1 MAITKKVALVHDKAY
16 AGMVA
21 DLQLANRVSRF
32 NATSAVIP
40 FGTAVQADT
49 DAGSMKPIASG
60 GTAIGVLVRELVDV
74 TNPGSEQ
81 GVNVGKTGT
90 VLTDGVIWVKAY
102 EAVTVGGNVFAGVGA
117 TVKGYFCAAAA
128 RQALK
133 LFRSLELSTLTRL
146 LRRVI
151 WFASRLRLGVD

>member
-1 MAITKKVALVHDKAY
+1 MAITKTVALVHDKAY

-117 TVKGYFCAAAA
+117 TVKGYFCADVGSEYTEAVQITGAKYLDAASA
-128 RQALK
+128 KGDLVRIK
-133 LFRSLELSTLTRL
+133 IT
-146 LRRVI
+146 I
-151 WFASRLRLGVD
+151 GG

>member
-1 MAITKKVALVHDKAY
+1 MAITKTVALVHDKAY

-102 EAVTVGGNVFAGVGA
+102 EAVTVGENVFAGVGA
-117 TVKGYFCAAAA
+117 AVKGYFCAAEGSDGTEAVQITGAKYLDAA
-128 RQALK
+128 SAKGDLVRIK
-133 LFRSLELSTLTRL
+133 IT
-146 LRRVI
+146 I
-151 WFASRLRLGVD
+151 GG

>member
-1 MAITKKVALVHDKAY
+1 MAITKTVALVHDKAY

-21 DLQLANRVSRF
+21 DLQLANRVSRL

-90 VLTDGVIWVKAY
+90 VLTDGVIWVKAC
-102 EAVTVGGNVFAGVGA
+102 EAVAVGGNVFAGVGA
-117 TVKGYFCAAAA
+117 AAKGYFCATAGATGTEAVQITGAKYLDAASA
-128 RQALK
+128 KGDLVRIK
-133 LFRSLELSTLTRL
+133 IT
-146 LRRVI
+146 I
-151 WFASRLRLGVD
+151 GG

>member
-1 MAITKKVALVHDKAY
+1 MAITKTVALVHDKAY

-40 FGTAVQADT
+40 FGTAVQAGT
-49 DAGSMKPIASG
+49 DAGSMKPIAPG

-81 GVNVGKTGT
+81 GVNAGKTGT

-117 TVKGYFCAAAA
+117 TVKGYFCAAAGPGGTEA
-128 RQALK
+128 VQIAGAKYLDA
-133 LFRSLELSTLTRL
+133 
-146 LRRVI
+146 
-151 WFASRLRLGVD
+151 ASANGDLVRIKITIGG

>member
-1 MAITKKVALVHDKAY
+1 MAITKTVALVHDKAY

-117 TVKGYFCAAAA
+117 TVKGYFCAAAG
-128 RQALK
+128 
-133 LFRSLELSTLTRL
+133 LEGKEAVQITGAKYLDA
-146 LRRVI
+146 
-151 WFASRLRLGVD
+151 ASAKGDLVRIKITIGG

>member
-16 AGMVA
+16 VGMVA
-21 DLQLANRVSRF
+21 DLQLANRVSRL
-32 NATSAVIP
+32 NTTSAVIP
-40 FGTAVQADT
+40 FGTAVQDDT

-102 EAVTVGGNVFAGVGA
+102 EDVTAGGEVYAGVGSD
-117 TVKGYFCAAAA
+117 VKGYFCAAAGSDGTEA
-128 RQALK
+128 VQIAGAKYLDAATAKDDLVRIK
-133 LFRSLELSTLTRL
+133 IT
-146 LRRVI
+146 I
-151 WFASRLRLGVD
+151 GG

>member
-16 AGMVA
+16 SGMVA
-21 DLQLANRVSRF
+21 DLQLANRVSRL
-32 NATSAVIP
+32 NTTNAVIP

-81 GVNVGKTGT
+81 GVNAGKTGT

-102 EAVTVGGNVFAGVGA
+102 EAVTVGSDVFAGVGA
-117 TVKGYFCAAAA
+117 TVKGYFCKGAGTEGTEAVHIVGAKYLDAATAKDDLV
-128 RQALK
+128 RIK
-133 LFRSLELSTLTRL
+133 IT
-146 LRRVI
+146 I
-151 WFASRLRLGVD
+151 GG